1 MITILMTTMT
11 SKNISY
17 IALGLFVIV
26 GWNALIIQR
35 DKKMFD
41 AYDRACV
48 EQPQPHPHCKPKL

>member
-1 MITILMTTMT
+1 MTTMT

-41 AYDRACV
+41 AYNRTCS
-48 EQPQPHPHCKPKL
+48 EQPLHPHCKPKL